1 MSENLTEQYKGYAV
15 YLPSLQ
21 ANYANYATKANNET
35 TRANKIPKNFDTR
48 WLNFLDTNSK
58 LWHCGYTLYSCG
70 QFDNKQI
77 RTRDIIAERD
87 RENSVVIGDSG
98 GFQLGTGAIT
108 SKAEL
113 EHLER
118 YKNDAVAQYNNWQQ
132 CGFRERTLRWLDR
145 YTDYAMTLDMVLWAA
160 EEYEQPN
167 AKKSQLR
174 KLSVQ
179 QLIDLSVDN
188 LRYFADNRGR
198 GKRSTKFLSVL
209 QDIGNGT
216 GEAWYQAVKDFEF
229 EGFALGSET
238 GGMLNSLK
246 WLKRLL
252 NDYKLDRSEWIHTLG
267 KSPPINSVVY
277 TAAQR
282 ALRKALGR
290 DDFTISLDSSSPHQ
304 LAGKQRKLVVPNNFS
319 SDSKTW
325 KVAGWTLPQDI
336 RIARDEKHLD
346 FPFASP
352 LSKYMS
358 INDLMAH
365 DIDDSD
371 YFTDVWAE
379 QMLVNH
385 NIYTYHRYSIDACDL
400 VFSET
405 KKNHARVPANILEM
419 AELIERY
426 FTAENAGEIEERLAV
441 LMEPFMRKGK
451 DKSHTDNDDVVDAVD
466 AEIALLVALKE
477 YEARS

>member
-21 ANYANYATKANNET
+21 SNYAKYATKANSET
-35 TRANKIPKNFDTR
+35 ARAKKIPKNFDTR

-70 QFDNKQI
+70 QFDGKQI
-77 RTRDIIAERD
+77 RARDIIAERD
-87 RENSVVIGDSG
+87 RENSIVIGDSG

-113 EHLER
+113 AHLER

-160 EEYEQPN
+160 EEYQQPN
-167 AKKSQLR
+167 TIKSQLR

-188 LRYFADNRGR
+188 LRYFADNRGQ

-238 GGMLNSLK
+238 GGMLNSMQ
-246 WLKRLL
+246 WLRRLL
-252 NDYKLDRSEWIHTLG
+252 NDGKLDKSEWIHTLG

-319 SDSKTW
+319 SDRKTW

-379 QMLVNH
+379 QILVNH

-405 KKNHARVPANILEM
+405 KKNHARVPTEILEI
-419 AELIERY
+419 ADLVERY
-426 FTAENAGEIEERLAV
+426 FIAENAGEIEERLAV
-441 LMEPFMRKGK
+441 LMESFERKRK
-451 DKSHTDNDDVVDAVD
+451 DKSHSEDEASYRDDSDVVE
-466 AEIALLVALKE
+466 AEFVSLAAL
-477 YEARS
+477 

>member
-1 MSENLTEQYKGYAV
+1 MTENLTEQYKDYAV

-21 ANYANYATKANNET
+21 QQYANYATKTNSET
-35 TRANKIPKNFDTR
+35 NRPSQRIPKNFDTQM
-48 WLNFLDTNSK
+48 LNFLDKGSK

-70 QFDNKQI
+70 QFDKKQI
-77 RTRDIIAERD
+77 RNRDIVAERNVND
-87 RENSVVIGDSG
+87 CVVIGDSG
-98 GFQLGTGAIT
+98 GFQLGTGSIT

-113 EHLER
+113 KHLEHF
-118 YKNDAVAQYNNWQQ
+118 KNDAVAQYNNWQQ
-132 CGFRERTLRWLDR
+132 CDFRERTLRWLDR

-188 LRYFADNRGR
+188 LRFFADNRGR
-198 GKRSTKFLSVL
+198 GGRGTKFLSVL

-238 GGMLNSLK
+238 GGMLNSLQ
-246 WLKRLL
+246 WLRRLL
-252 NDYKLDRSEWIHTLG
+252 NDYKLDKSEWIHTLG

-304 LAGKQRKLVVPNNFS
+304 LAGKQKKLVVPPNFTNNR
-319 SDSKTW
+319 KTW
-325 KVAGWTLPQDI
+325 KISAWQLPQDI
-336 RIARDEKHLD
+336 RIARNEKQLD

-352 LSKYMS
+352 LSKYLRV
-358 INDLMAH
+358 NDLMAH
-365 DIDDSD
+365 SIDDSD
-371 YFTDVWAE
+371 YFTDTWSE

-405 KKNHARVPANILEM
+405 KKNHALVPTEILEM

-426 FTAENAGEIEERLAV
+426 FVAENAGEIEDKLAV

-451 DKSHTDNDDVVDAVD
+451 DKSHTDANEDRDDSDEVEDFV
-466 AEIALLVALKE
+466 L
-477 YEARS
+477 S

>member
-1 MSENLTEQYKGYAV
+1 MTENLTEQYKGYAV

-35 TRANKIPKNFDTR
+35 TRAKKIPKNFDTR

-87 RENSVVIGDSG
+87 RENSIVIGDSG

-132 CGFRERTLRWLDR
+132 CSFRERTLRWLDR

-188 LRYFADNRGR
+188 LRYFADNRGQ

-216 GEAWYQAVKDFEF
+216 GELWYNAVKDFEF

-238 GGMLNSLK
+238 GGMLNSLQ

-290 DDFTISLDSSSPHQ
+290 EDFTISLDSSSPHQ

-319 SDSKTW
+319 SDRKTW
-325 KVAGWTLPQDI
+325 KVAGWTIPQDI

-358 INDLMAH
+358 VNDLMAH

-405 KKNHARVPANILEM
+405 KKNHTRVPTEILEM

-451 DKSHTDNDDVVDAVD
+451 DKSHTDNDDEVEDFS
-466 AEIALLVALKE
+466 L
-477 YEARS
+477 S

>member
-1 MSENLTEQYKGYAV
+1 MTENLTKQYKDYAV

-21 ANYANYATKANNET
+21 YQYSNFATKKNAET
-35 TRANKIPKNFDTR
+35 NRDAKRIPKNFKTE

-70 QFDNKQI
+70 QFDKKQI
-77 RTRDIIAERD
+77 RSRDMIAERNAD
-87 RENSVVIGDSG
+87 ESVVIGDSG
-98 GFQLGTGAIT
+98 GFQLGTGSIT
-108 SKAEL
+108 SKEEEL
-113 EHLER
+113 HLER
-118 YKNDAVAQYNNWQQ
+118 YKNDPNAQYAKWQE

-198 GKRSTKFLSVL
+198 GSRSTKFLSVL

-238 GGMLNSLK
+238 GGLLNSMW
-246 WLKRLL
+246 WLRRLL
-252 NDYKLDRSEWIHTLG
+252 NDGKLDKSEWIHTLG

-304 LAGKQRKLVVPNNFS
+304 LAGKQKKLVVPPNFT
-319 SDSKTW
+319 SDRKTW
-325 KVAGWTLPQDI
+325 KVKGWTMPQDI
-336 RIARDEKHLD
+336 RIARNEKHMP
-346 FPFASP
+346 FPFSSP
-352 LSKYMS
+352 LSKYLT

-371 YFTDVWAE
+371 YFTDTWAE

-400 VFSET
+400 VFGDKQDYS
-405 KKNHARVPANILEM
+405 RVPAPLLEIV
-419 AELIERY
+419 ELIERY
-426 FTAENAGEIEERLAV
+426 FEAEEVGDIEQRLEV
-441 LMEPFMRKGK
+441 LFEPYMRKGK
-451 DKSHTDNDDVVDAVD
+451 DKSHTTDADENRDDSNDIDDVVV
-466 AEIALLVALKE
+466 
-477 YEARS
+477 S

>member
-21 ANYANYATKANNET
+21 ANYANYAMKANKET

-48 WLNFLDTNSK
+48 WLNFFDKNSK

-70 QFDNKQI
+70 QFDNKAI
-77 RTRDIIAERD
+77 RTRDMIAD
-87 RENSVVIGDSG
+87 RMKGDGNIVVGDSG

-113 EHLER
+113 AHLER
-118 YKNDAVAQYNNWQQ
+118 YKNNPNAQYAKWHE

-167 AKKSQLR
+167 AKQSQLR

-179 QLIDLSVDN
+179 QLIDLSVEN
-188 LRYFADNRGR
+188 LRYFSDNRGQ

-209 QDIGNGT
+209 QDIDNPQKGISGT
-216 GEAWYQAVKDFEF
+216 GEAWYQAVKDFDF
-229 EGFALGSET
+229 EGFALGSQT
-238 GGMLNSLK
+238 GGLFNSLW
-246 WLKRLL
+246 WLRRLL
-252 NDYKLDRSEWIHTLG
+252 NENKLDKSEWIHTLG

-304 LAGKQRKLVVPNNFS
+304 VAGKQRKLTVPPNFT
-319 SDSKTW
+319 SDIETW
-325 KVAGWTLPQDI
+325 KCAHWTVPQDI

-346 FPFASP
+346 IPFASP

-358 INDLMAH
+358 INDLLAH

-385 NIYTYHRYSIDACDL
+385 NIYTFHRYSIDACDL

-405 KKNHARVPANILEM
+405 EKNHARVPAEILEM
-419 AELIERY
+419 AELIESY
-426 FTAENAGEIEERLAV
+426 FEAEEVGAIEQRLKE
-441 LMEPFMRKGK
+441 LFIPHMRAGK
-451 DKSHTDNDDVVDAVD
+451 DKSHKSNDDDAKDVS
-466 AEIALLVALKE
+466 L
-477 YEARS
+477 S